1 MKTKLILLF
10 TAFVLFSAMKND
22 KAAYQLFNSE
32 GKQIKYKKLLKAANE
47 ADIIL
52 FGELHNNPIC
62 HWLQFEL
69 TKDLYS
75 SKEGNIILGAE
86 MFESDNQLIINEY
99 LSEIIKKRNFEKEAR
114 LWPNYETD
122 YKPLL
127 EFAKENKLEF
137 IATNIPR
144 RYASVVHYKG
154 FEALNDLEPQA
165 KSFIA
170 PLPIEYDPELPGYK
184 KMKEMMKNMGKMGKM
199 GKPTKTDIAKAQAS
213 KDATMAY
220 FILENLSNGKTFIHF
235 NGTYHSDN
243 FEGIS
248 WYLKKNNPELKI
260 LTIASIEQDS
270 IEELSEE
277 SKAVA
282 DFILC
287 IPENMTKTY

>member
-10 TAFVLFSAMKND
+10 IVFVLFAAMKTD
-22 KAAYQLFNSE
+22 KSAYQLFNSE
-32 GKQIKYKKLLKAANE
+32 GKQIKYKKLLKAASE

-62 HWLQFEL
+62 HWLQLEL
-69 TKDLYS
+69 TKDLFS
-75 SKEGNIILGAE
+75 SKNANIVLGAE

-99 LSEIIKKRNFEKEAR
+99 LLGVIKKRNFEKEAR

-127 EFAKENKLEF
+127 EFAKENDLKF

-144 RYASVVHYKG
+144 RYASVVHSKG
-154 FEALNDLEPQA
+154 FEALNDLEPEA
-165 KSFIA
+165 KLFIT
-170 PLPIEYDPELPGYK
+170 PLPIEYDAELSGYK
-184 KMKEMMKNMGKMGKM
+184 KMKQMMGKMGKQANENL
-199 GKPTKTDIAKAQAS
+199 AKAQAS

-220 FILENLSNGKTFIHF
+220 FILKNLENGQTFIHF

-248 WYLKKNNPELKI
+248 WYLKRNNPELKI
-260 LTIASIEQDS
+260 LTIASVEQDS
-270 IEELSEE
+270 VEKLSEE
-277 SKAVA
+277 SMAVA

>member
-10 TAFVLFSAMKND
+10 IVFVLFTAMKND

-32 GKQIKYKKLLKAANE
+32 GKQIKYKKLLKAASE

-62 HWLQFEL
+62 HWLQLEL
-69 TKDLYS
+69 TKDLFS
-75 SKEGNIILGAE
+75 SKNANIVLGAE

-99 LSEIIKKRNFEKEAR
+99 LLGVIKKRNFEKEAR

-127 EFAKENKLEF
+127 EFAKENDLKF

-144 RYASVVHYKG
+144 RYASVVYSKG
-154 FEALNDLEPQA
+154 FDALNDLEPEA
-165 KSFIA
+165 KLFIA
-170 PLPIEYDPELPGYK
+170 PLPIEYDAELSGYK
-184 KMKEMMKNMGKMGKM
+184 KMKQMMGKMGKQANENL
-199 GKPTKTDIAKAQAS
+199 AKAQAS
-213 KDATMAY
+213 KDATMAF
-220 FILENLSNGKTFIHF
+220 FILKNLENGQTFIHF

-248 WYLKKNNPELKI
+248 WYLKRNNPELKI
-260 LTIASIEQDS
+260 LTIASVEQDS
-270 IEELSEE
+270 VEKLNEE

>member
-10 TAFVLFSAMKND
+10 IVFVLFAAMKTD
-22 KAAYQLFNSE
+22 KSAYQLFNSE
-32 GKQIKYKKLLKAANE
+32 GKQIKYKKLLKAASE

-62 HWLQFEL
+62 HWLQLEL
-69 TKDLYS
+69 TKDLFS
-75 SKEGNIILGAE
+75 SKNANIVLGAE

-99 LSEIIKKRNFEKEAR
+99 LLGVIKKRNFEKEAR

-127 EFAKENKLEF
+127 EFAKENDLKF

-144 RYASVVHYKG
+144 RYASVVYSKG
-154 FEALNDLEPQA
+154 FDALNDLEPEA
-165 KSFIA
+165 KLFIA
-170 PLPIEYDPELPGYK
+170 PLPIEYDAELSGYK
-184 KMKEMMKNMGKMGKM
+184 KMKQMMGKMGKQANENL
-199 GKPTKTDIAKAQAS
+199 AKAQAS
-213 KDATMAY
+213 KDATMAF
-220 FILENLSNGKTFIHF
+220 FILKNLENGQTFIHF

-248 WYLKKNNPELKI
+248 WYLKRNSPELKI
-260 LTIASIEQDS
+260 LTIASVEQDS
-270 IEELSEE
+270 VEKLNEE
-277 SKAVA
+277 SMAVA

>member
-10 TAFVLFSAMKND
+10 IVFVLFTAMKND

-32 GKQIKYKKLLKAANE
+32 GKQIKYKKLLKAASE

-62 HWLQFEL
+62 HWLQLEL
-69 TKDLYS
+69 TKDLFS
-75 SKEGNIILGAE
+75 SKNANIVLGAE

-99 LSEIIKKRNFEKEAR
+99 LLGVIKKRNFEKEAR

-127 EFAKENKLEF
+127 EFAKENDLKF

-144 RYASVVHYKG
+144 RYASVVHSKG
-154 FEALNDLEPQA
+154 FDALNDLEPEA
-165 KSFIA
+165 KLFIA
-170 PLPIEYDPELPGYK
+170 PLPIEYDAELSGYK
-184 KMKEMMKNMGKMGKM
+184 KMKQMMGKMGKQANENL
-199 GKPTKTDIAKAQAS
+199 AKAQAS
-213 KDATMAY
+213 KDATMAF
-220 FILENLSNGKTFIHF
+220 FILKNLENEQTFIHF

-243 FEGIS
+243 FEGIG
-248 WYLKKNNPELKI
+248 WYLKRNNPELKI
-260 LTIASIEQDS
+260 LTIASVEQDS
-270 IEELSEE
+270 VEKLNEE